1 MIQNRIAKL
10 WEHAMAAEPREDWST
25 AKRLYR
31 KVVDAVRTRTATFQ
45 RLGLIA
51 LRAGRPNELG
61 AVHPFEGDL
70 DSAGRLDSEGQS

>member
-1 MIQNRIAKL
+1 MNQHRIAKL
-10 WEHAMAAEPREDWST
+10 LERAMAAEQREDWST

-31 KVVDAVRTRTATFQ
+31 KVVDAVRSRTAIFQ

-51 LRAGRPNELG
+51 LREGRPNELG